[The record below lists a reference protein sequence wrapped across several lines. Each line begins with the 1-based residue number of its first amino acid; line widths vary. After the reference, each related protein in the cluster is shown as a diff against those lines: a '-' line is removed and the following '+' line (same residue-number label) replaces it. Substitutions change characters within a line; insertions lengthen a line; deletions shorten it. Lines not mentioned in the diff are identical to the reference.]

1 MCFLLIWLPQYVH
14 LSSTPAARADSARTQ
29 VLRQT
34 SFTEKMVKLG
44 WTEQGFFDTSDGSD
58 ILQRCIARYQG

>member
-1 MCFLLIWLPQYVH
+1 MPTAY
-14 LSSTPAARADSARTQ
+14 ADVAQTQ

-34 SFTEKMVKLG
+34 SFTEKVVKLG
-44 WTEQGFFDTSDGSD
+44 WTEEGFFDAPDGPD